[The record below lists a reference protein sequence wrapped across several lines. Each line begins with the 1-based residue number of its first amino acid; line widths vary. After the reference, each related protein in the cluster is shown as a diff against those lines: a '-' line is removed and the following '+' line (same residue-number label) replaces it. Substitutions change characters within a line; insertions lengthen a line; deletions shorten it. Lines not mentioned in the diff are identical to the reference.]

1 MNNKSHKISDEVV
14 NIANI
19 EPQNKMLVFDSARIL
34 WETKSY
40 FVQFI
45 TQRWNL

>member
-34 WETKSY
+34 
-40 FVQFI
+40 
-45 TQRWNL
+45 